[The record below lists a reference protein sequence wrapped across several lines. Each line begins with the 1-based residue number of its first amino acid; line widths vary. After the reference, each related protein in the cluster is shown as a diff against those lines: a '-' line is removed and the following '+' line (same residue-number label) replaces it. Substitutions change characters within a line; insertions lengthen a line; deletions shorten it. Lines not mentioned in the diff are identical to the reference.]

1 MYLCRIKSKDM
12 KNFCL
17 CQKVLYNSVWIIALI
32 LLWII
37 CSMIVWKVVDF
48 VFGWIETS
56 FAYGA
61 KICTVIMYTSIVIAG
76 YYSSKIAEKSNKKE
90 K

>member
-1 MYLCRIKSKDM
+1 
-12 KNFCL
+12 
-17 CQKVLYNSVWIIALI
+17 
-32 LLWII
+32 
-37 CSMIVWKVVDF
+37 MIVWKVVDF

-61 KICTVIMYTSIVIAG
+61 KICTVIMYTSIVITG
-76 YYSSKIAEKSNKKE
+76 YYSSKIAEKFNKKE

>member
-1 MYLCRIKSKDM
+1 M

-37 CSMIVWKVVDF
+37 CSMIVWKVADF

-76 YYSSKIAEKSNKKE
+76 YYSSKIAEKLNKKE

>member
-1 MYLCRIKSKDM
+1 M

-17 CQKVLYNSVWIIALI
+17 CRKVLINSAWIIVLI

-37 CSMIVWKVVDF
+37 CSMIVWNVADF
-48 VFGWIETS
+48 VFRWIEPS
-56 FAYGA
+56 FAFAYGA

-76 YYSSKIAEKSNKKE
+76 YYSSKIVEKLNKKE

>member
-1 MYLCRIKSKDM
+1 M
-12 KNFCL
+12 
-17 CQKVLYNSVWIIALI
+17 II
-32 LLWII
+32 
-37 CSMIVWKVVDF
+37 WKVVDF

-76 YYSSKIAEKSNKKE
+76 YYSSKITEKLYLLLSGLTTRCSH
-90 K
+90 